1 MAWRRDRNNKIVME
15 KLKKISQVIL
25 LLGLLFGTL
34 AFSNEN
40 GEKQNERIISFFLAD
55 IDEDGKEELLT
66 IEAADGAK
74 ELETG
79 ERYGSLLCIYK
90 DFLWDQHKQILE
102 AAEPAYSF
110 DLSLLKPLY
119 VQAGD
124 INGDGKK
131 EISVVVYKETQFHPV
146 PAKRPFF
153 YALTDGTLEKIW
165 LGSRLAR
172 PFDDFVLCD
181 MDGDG
186 IDEIISIES
195 TQDGKRVLAEYDWAG
210 FGFDMEAESESLEV
224 PVFFT
229 NKQHESTAEIQV
241 ETADGL
247 WRVKH
252 QDNRLILNPAQE

>member
-1 MAWRRDRNNKIVME
+1 MKME
-15 KLKKISQVIL
+15 KMKKVSQVIL
-25 LLGLLFGTL
+25 LLGFLFGI
-34 AFSNEN
+34 FVIGNEN
-40 GEKQNERIISFFLAD
+40 KEKQNERIISFFLAD

-66 IEAADGAK
+66 IESADGTQK
-74 ELETG
+74 LETG

-90 DFLWDQHKQILE
+90 SFLWDQDKQVLE
-102 AAEPAYSF
+102 AADPAYSF
-110 DLSLLKPLY
+110 DLSWLKPLY

-181 MDGDG
+181 TDGDG
-186 IDEIISIES
+186 MDEIVSIES
-195 TQDGKRVLAEYDWAG
+195 TQDGEKALAEYHWAG
-210 FGFDMEAESESLEV
+210 FGFDMEAESEPLEP

-229 NKQHESTAEIQV
+229 NKPHESTGEIQI
-241 ETADGL
+241 ETVDGS
-247 WRVKH
+247 WCVKH
-252 QDNRLILNPAQE
+252 QDNRLILDPVQE